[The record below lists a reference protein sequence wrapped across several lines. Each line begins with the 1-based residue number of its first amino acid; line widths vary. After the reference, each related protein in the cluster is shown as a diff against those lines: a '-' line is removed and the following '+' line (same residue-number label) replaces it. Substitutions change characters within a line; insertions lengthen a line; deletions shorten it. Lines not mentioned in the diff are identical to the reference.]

1 MKILVGI
8 TGKLGSGKDYITN
21 NIVIPAI
28 ASLNRP
34 SGAGITSLT
43 HKYRYLQCAFADQLK
58 INVMTKNYIDYKTI
72 YEQKTPESRIFLQ
85 QEGTENGRRLN
96 ENIWVNYLDNWMTV
110 HNHRG
115 IDIFVISD
123 VRFKNEHRYIKTHG
137 GIILK
142 VLAPTRN
149 QQRLTAESKNC
160 DYTYKCIS
168 THSSECDLDDLDDS
182 QYSMV
187 IRNDPTDDFNI
198 YKLRK
203 DFRHVLE
210 KNLTSSSDK
219 GQFII
224 NTRPIDLD
232 QVM

>member
-1 MKILVGI
+1 MKIIVGI

-28 ASLNRP
+28 
-34 SGAGITSLT
+34 TSLH

-115 IDIFVISD
+115 IDLFVISD
-123 VRFKNEHRYIKTHG
+123 VRFKNEHRYIKTQG

-149 QQRLTAESKNC
+149 QQRLTTESKNC